1 MRPDIPQDTK
11 GGVPMTLKEAITL
24 FGYHQRSNLKPR
36 TVRSYQPLLQR
47 FEAEFGERSF
57 DSIGSDEIFQ
67 FLEMMTG
74 DRSKSTRR
82 LRYAQLKALFNFLI
96 DKCNLNMKNPC
107 DAPLLSKA
115 FKTPKQVARRI
126 LDREIVEE
134 LIYNTQTLRDR
145 LILELQARCG
155 LRIGEALKIK
165 VTDVVDRKLLLN
177 EPKSGKESEVAY
189 MPEQIAK
196 RLHDYIQQ
204 ENLTP
209 QDRIFPICYSTARA
223 LVRQLGG
230 RLNVILTPHDLRRY
244 SATYASR
251 NGVPLEIV
259 SKVILRHQDLKTTQ
273 AYLGRVTESEA
284 IRWMDVL
291 HGR

>member
-1 MRPDIPQDTK
+1 
-11 GGVPMTLKEAITL
+11 MTLKEAITL
-24 FGYHQRSNLKPR
+24 FGYHQRSNLKAR
-36 TVRSYQPLLQR
+36 TVRSYQFLLKR
-47 FEAEFGERSF
+47 VEAEFGERSF

-67 FLEMMTG
+67 FLETLAE
-74 DRSKSTRR
+74 DHSKSTRR
-82 LRYAQLKALFNFLI
+82 LRYAQLKAFFNFLI

-107 DAPLLSKA
+107 NASLLSKA

-155 LRIGEALKIK
+155 LRIGETLKIK
-165 VTDVVDRKLLLN
+165 VSDVSDRRLTLK
-177 EPKSGKESEVAY
+177 EPKSGKESELAF
-189 MPEQIAK
+189 MPEHIAK

-204 ENLTP
+204 ENLIP
-209 QDRIFPICYSTARA
+209 GDRLFPICYSTART
-223 LVRQLGG
+223 LIKELGA
-230 RLNVILTPHDLRRY
+230 RLNVVLTPHDLRRY

-251 NGVPLEIV
+251 NGVPLEII

-273 AYLGRVTESEA
+273 TYLGRVTESEA

>member
-1 MRPDIPQDTK
+1 
-11 GGVPMTLKEAITL
+11 
-24 FGYHQRSNLKPR
+24 
-36 TVRSYQPLLQR
+36 
-47 FEAEFGERSF
+47 
-57 DSIGSDEIFQ
+57 
-67 FLEMMTG
+67 
-74 DRSKSTRR
+74 
-82 LRYAQLKALFNFLI
+82 LFNFLI

-107 DAPLLSKA
+107 NASLLSKT

-126 LDREIVEE
+126 LDREIIEE

-155 LRIGEALKIK
+155 LRIGETLKIK
-165 VTDVVDRKLLLN
+165 VSDAVDRRLILK
-177 EPKSGKESEVAY
+177 EPKSGKESEIAF

-204 ENLTP
+204 ENLSP
-209 QDRIFPICYSTARA
+209 EDRIFPICYSTARS
-223 LVRQLGG
+223 LIKSLGG
-230 RLNVILTPHDLRRY
+230 RLNVVLTPHDLRRY

>member
-1 MRPDIPQDTK
+1 MGPDIPRDKK
-11 GGVPMTLKEAITL
+11 GGIPMTLKEAITL
-24 FGYHQRSNLKPR
+24 FGYHQRSNLKSR
-36 TVRSYQPLLQR
+36 TVRSYQPLLQQ

-67 FLEMMTG
+67 FLERVTG
-74 DRSKSTRR
+74 NCSKSTRR
-82 LRYAQLKALFNFLI
+82 LRYAQLKAFFNFLL

-115 FKTPKQVARRI
+115 FKTPKQVSRRI

-165 VTDVVDRKLLLN
+165 VSDVMDRKLVLK
-177 EPKSGKESEVAY
+177 EPKSGKESEVAF

-204 ENLTP
+204 EDLTP
-209 QDRIFPICYSTARA
+209 GDRIFPICYSTARA
-223 LVRQLGG
+223 LIRQLGG
-230 RLNVILTPHDLRRY
+230 RLNVVLTPHDLRRY

>member
-1 MRPDIPQDTK
+1 MGTDIPQDKK
-11 GGVPMTLKEAITL
+11 GGFPMTVKEAITL

-36 TVRSYQPLLQR
+36 TVRSYQPLLHG
-47 FEAEFGERSF
+47 FDSEFGERSF

-67 FLEMMTG
+67 FLEKMTG

-96 DKCNLNMKNPC
+96 DKCNLIMKNPC

-126 LDREIVEE
+126 LDREVVEE
-134 LIYNTQTLRDR
+134 MIYNTQTLRDR

-165 VTDVVDRKLLLN
+165 VSDVMDRKLILN
-177 EPKSGKESEVAY
+177 EPKSGKESEVAF

-204 ENLTP
+204 EDLTP
-209 QDRIFPICYSTARA
+209 EDHIFPICYSTART
-223 LVRQLGG
+223 LIKQLG
-230 RLNVILTPHDLRRY
+230 RKLNAVLTPHDLRRY

-273 AYLGRVTESEA
+273 AHLGRVTESEA

>member
-1 MRPDIPQDTK
+1 
-11 GGVPMTLKEAITL
+11 MTLKEAITL

-36 TVRSYQPLLQR
+36 TVRSYHPLLQR
-47 FEAEFGERSF
+47 FEAEFRERSF
-57 DSIGSDEIFQ
+57 NSVGPDEIFQ
-67 FLEMMTG
+67 FLERITG
-74 DRSKSTRR
+74 DRSKSTRC

-96 DKCNLNMKNPC
+96 DKCNLYMKNPC
-107 DAPLLSKA
+107 DGPLLSKA
-115 FKTPKQVARRI
+115 FKTPKQVSRRI

-134 LIYNTQTLRDR
+134 VIYNTQTLRDR

-165 VTDVVDRKLLLN
+165 VSDVVDRKLVLN
-177 EPKSGKESEVAY
+177 EPKSGKELEVAF

-204 ENLTP
+204 EDLTP
-209 QDRIFPICYSTARA
+209 EERIFPICYSTAKA
-223 LVRQLGG
+223 LIKDLGG
-230 RLNVILTPHDLRRY
+230 RLNVILTPYDLRRY

-273 AYLGRVTESEA
+273 AYLGKVTEAEA
-284 IRWMDVL
+284 IHWMDVL

>member
-1 MRPDIPQDTK
+1 MGPDVPRDKK
-11 GGVPMTLKEAITL
+11 GGIPMTLKEAITL
-24 FGYHQRSNLKPR
+24 FNYHQRSNLKPR

-67 FLEMMTG
+67 FLERVTG

-96 DKCNLNMKNPC
+96 DKCNLNIKNPC

-115 FKTPKQVARRI
+115 FKTPKQVSRRI

-165 VTDVVDRKLLLN
+165 VSDVVDRKLVLN
-177 EPKSGKESEVAY
+177 EPKSGKELEVAF

-204 ENLTP
+204 EDLTP
-209 QDRIFPICYSTARA
+209 GDRLFPICYSTARA
-223 LVRQLGG
+223 LIKQLGG
-230 RLNVILTPHDLRRY
+230 RLNVVLTPHDLRRY

>member
-1 MRPDIPQDTK
+1 MI
-11 GGVPMTLKEAITL
+11 LKEAITL
-24 FGYHQRSNLKPR
+24 FGFHQRSNLKAR
-36 TVRSYQPLLQR
+36 TVRSYQSLLKR
-47 FEAEFGERSF
+47 FEAKFGERSF

-67 FLEMMTG
+67 FLETLAE
-74 DRSKSTRR
+74 DHSKSTRR
-82 LRYAQLKALFNFLI
+82 LRYAQLKAFFNFLI

-107 DAPLLSKA
+107 NASLLSKA

-155 LRIGEALKIK
+155 LGIGETLKIK
-165 VTDVVDRKLLLN
+165 VSDVSDRRLILK
-177 EPKSGKESEVAY
+177 EPKSGKESELAF

-204 ENLTP
+204 ENLTSG
-209 QDRIFPICYSTARA
+209 DRLFSICYSTART
-223 LVRQLGG
+223 LIKGLGA
-230 RLNVILTPHDLRRY
+230 RLNAVLTPHDLRRY

-251 NGVPLEIV
+251 NGVPLEII

-273 AYLGRVTESEA
+273 TYLGRVTESEA

>member
-1 MRPDIPQDTK
+1 MKPDIPQDQK
-11 GGVPMTLKEAITL
+11 GGITMTLKEAITL
-24 FGYHQRSNLKPR
+24 FGYHQRSNLKAR

-47 FEAEFGERSF
+47 FEAELGERSF

-67 FLEMMTG
+67 FLEMVTG
-74 DRSKSTRR
+74 ECTKSTRR
-82 LRYAQLKALFNFLI
+82 LRYAQLKAFSNFLI

-115 FKTPKQVARRI
+115 FKTPKQVTRRI
-126 LDREIVEE
+126 LDREVVEE
-134 LIYNTQTLRDR
+134 MIYNTQTLRDR

-165 VTDVVDRKLLLN
+165 VSDVVDRKLILKGS
-177 EPKSGKESEVAY
+177 KSGRESEVAF

-204 ENLTP
+204 ENLFSE
-209 QDRIFPICYSTARA
+209 DRIFPICYSTANG
-223 LVRQLGG
+223 LVKQLGR

-273 AYLGRVTESEA
+273 AYLGKVTESEA

>member
-1 MRPDIPQDTK
+1 
-11 GGVPMTLKEAITL
+11 MTLKEAITL

-36 TVRSYQPLLQR
+36 TVRSYHPLLQR
-47 FEAEFGERSF
+47 FEVEFGDRSF

-67 FLEMMTG
+67 FLERVTG
-74 DRSKSTRR
+74 NRSKSTRR

-107 DAPLLSKA
+107 NTPLLSKA
-115 FKTPKQVARRI
+115 FKTPKQAARRI

-145 LILELQARCG
+145 LILGLQARCG

-165 VTDVVDRKLLLN
+165 VSDVVDRKLVLN
-177 EPKSGKESEVAY
+177 EPKSGKELEVAF

-204 ENLTP
+204 EDLNP
-209 QDRIFPICYSTARA
+209 EDRIFPICYSTARS
-223 LVRQLGG
+223 LIKNLGG
-230 RLNVILTPHDLRRY
+230 RLKVVLTPHDLRRY

-259 SKVILRHQDLKTTQ
+259 SKVILQHQDLKTTR

-284 IRWMDVL
+284 IRWMVDFSL
-291 HGR
+291 EIEILTFFSQ